1 MASKKERKE
10 EKELKNNVGDN
21 SKETDHG
28 KNILDK
34 DQQLVE
40 EETAKA
46 QQTEETKEKSKK
58 VLIEEFNKKLAEK
71 EQELK
76 ELKNKYLMALAE
88 IENMRKKM
96 LRDKQSFYRSGIK
109 DMALSVLQ
117 IMDDIERAI
126 EQIESAK
133 DIEAVR
139 EGVLLIH
146 RKFKQMLEARQI
158 KPIESKG
165 QPFNPDLHEALMKI
179 ETDREQDHMK
189 VIDELQKGY
198 MIGDEVLRH
207 SRVVVAVKKQE
218 EAKSE
223 KTSGEKSNNKDTKEA
238 SDNNDGN

>member
-21 SKETDHG
+21 NKMTDQG
-28 KNILDK
+28 KNISDN
-34 DQQLVE
+34 QQQSVE
-40 EETAKA
+40 DTAKTH
-46 QQTEETKEKSKK
+46 QTKESKEKSEKE
-58 VLIEEFNKKLAEK
+58 LIEELTKKLEEK

-109 DMALSVLQ
+109 DMALSILQ

-126 EQIESAK
+126 EQIESAT
-133 DIEAVR
+133 DIEAIR
-139 EGVLLIH
+139 EGIFLIH
-146 RKFKQMLEARQI
+146 KKFQQILETRDI

-165 QPFNPDLHEALMKI
+165 QMFDPDLHEALMKI
-179 ETDREQDHMK
+179 ETDKDEDHMK

-198 MIGDEVLRH
+198 MMGDEVLRH
-207 SRVVVAVKKQE
+207 SRVVVAVKKQ
-218 EAKSE
+218 KDKTE
-223 KTSGEKSNNKDTKEA
+223 KKDTDNNNAEEKSN
-238 SDNNDGN
+238 DNN